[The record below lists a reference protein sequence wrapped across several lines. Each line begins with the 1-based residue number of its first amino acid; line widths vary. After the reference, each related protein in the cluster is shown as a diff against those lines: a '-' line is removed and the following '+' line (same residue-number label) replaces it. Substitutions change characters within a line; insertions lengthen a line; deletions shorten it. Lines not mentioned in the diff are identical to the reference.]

1 MKRTILISAIFLL
14 VFNAICFSQ
23 AKDNQ
28 PFKFNI
34 IKSDSIA
41 LKDLSPMMEL
51 VAADKN
57 LEVLSY
63 DLVFYMYENT
73 YKFSMNGS
81 KLAESIVVAIKKLNP
96 KPKKMVVDNIVALN
110 QTEGKEISFKGFTV
124 YLK

>member
-1 MKRTILISAIFLL
+1 MKKEIIISTFFLFL
-14 VFNAICFSQ
+14 FNAICFSQ
-23 AKDNQ
+23 AKDKQ

-34 IKSDSIA
+34 IKNDSIA

>member
-96 KPKKMVVDNIVALN
+96 KPK
-110 QTEGKEISFKGFTV
+110 
-124 YLK
+124 